1 MIPFFIYSYAVF
13 LFLFVFYLFFND
25 ALTTIFIHGIVVV
38 EVPISLFH
46 FLSFLFFLNILLL
59 LLLLF
64 YSCVTLLNFVC
75 IFSSVSLCFL
85 SGSLYFKEY
94 LPVCVSFC

>member
-1 MIPFFIYSYAVF
+1 MLSSSFC
-13 LFLFVFYLFFND
+13 LVFYLVFND
-25 ALTTIFIHGIVVV
+25 ALTTIFIHGILVV

-59 LLLLF
+59 LLLLLLLLF
-64 YSCVTLLNFVC
+64 YSCVTLLN
-75 IFSSVSLCFL
+75 SVSLCFL